1 MYGLRP
7 AKPAGTKLAPP
18 LTQLAEESTI
28 RPGSIIYGNSGTL
41 HVTALGSQTSPALT
55 VTCNDRPMSEAHK
68 TNHVSSKRLPR
79 PSRDVPNQR
88 NNRSAI
94 VNNNQRLLEAQ
105 IDRWVNEGGALS
117 PKRYSHQGRGFNG

>member
-7 AKPAGTKLAPP
+7 AKPAGTQLAPLDAARRGLDDP
-18 LTQLAEESTI
+18 TGIYHLRQLRNTT
-28 RPGSIIYGNSGTL
+28 RYC
-41 HVTALGSQTSPALT
+41 LGSQTSPALT

-68 TNHVSSKRLPR
+68 TNQVSSKRLPR
-79 PSRDVPNQR
+79 PSRDEPNQR
-88 NNRSAI
+88 NSRSAI
-94 VNNNQRLLEAQ
+94 VNKNQRLLEAQ